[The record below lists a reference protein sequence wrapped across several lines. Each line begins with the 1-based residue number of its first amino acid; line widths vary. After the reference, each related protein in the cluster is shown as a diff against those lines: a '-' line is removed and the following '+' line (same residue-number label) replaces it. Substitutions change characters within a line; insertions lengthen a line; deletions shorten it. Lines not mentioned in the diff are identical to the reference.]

1 MVLSVPKLLPCLC
14 VMLISCELYMGVM
27 LNVMCI
33 FVDTNIV
40 SMFFESIKDLT
51 RNQLLD
57 LKVKQKGYAKTVTKL
72 VKNREYTTGDG
83 FNRITFRIVSILPSN
98 NVHNVNL
105 YRLNVEV
112 SRMEISWDAHTW
124 QDNTPR
130 KGTKIKRRSTNVLR
144 MLVERELGMFLS
156 IFGMEPYFTG
166 VQCVYYLEP
175 LKIINRR

>member
-1 MVLSVPKLLPCLC
+1 
-14 VMLISCELYMGVM
+14 MGVM

-51 RNQLLD
+51 RDQLLD

-72 VKNREYTTGDG
+72 IKNREYTTGDG
-83 FNRITFRIVSILPSN
+83 INRITFRIVSILPSD
-98 NVHNVNL
+98 NVNNVNL

-112 SRMEISWDAHTW
+112 SRMERSRDDHTW

-130 KGTKIKRRSTNVLR
+130 KGARIKRYYTNVFR
-144 MLVERELGMFLS
+144 MLVERELGMFLN
-156 IFGMEPYFTG
+156 IFGMESYFTG
-166 VQCVYYLEP
+166 KQCVYYLEP
-175 LKIINRR
+175 LKIINRI